1 MNETRR
7 AVVAGIGALSF
18 ALPPVASRAAAACGP
33 GARARTLA
41 DGIRGPEGT
50 SVLPDGS
57 VTCVEFTAG
66 NLLRITERGEREVL
80 CAPGPGVVGTAL
92 GLDGALYVVK
102 LDPVRFARGHRSIAL
117 PRTSS
122 QPQHITPSGAE
133 SGTGDA
139 AAAPSPARILR
150 LDLKTRALHTLY
162 TACDGEPLTGPDD
175 LVVDR
180 WGDLW
185 VSDMIDNC
193 VYWCRP
199 DGTSIRRVIVDVP
212 GINGIALSPDHTRLY
227 IIGHGRL
234 LAYDIVGRGALATAD
249 GRPRAHEL
257 AVLPPNVH
265 LPDGMR
271 TERDGNIVCACWGDG
286 LYVYRPDG
294 GLLSSMAL
302 PGLRIINLCFG
313 GPDLRTAYLAAVP
326 PDGMTGML
334 LAMPWPRPG
343 MRLPV

>member
-18 ALPPVASRAAAACGP
+18 ALPPVASRAAEAS
-33 GARARTLA
+33 GAGVRVRTLA

-50 SVLPDGS
+50 SLLADGS

-66 NLLRITERGEREVL
+66 NLLRITQHGAREVL

-102 LDPVRFARGHRSIAL
+102 LDPIRFARGHRAIVP
-117 PRTSS
+117 PRTSDQQRS
-122 QPQHITPSGAE
+122 SPSGAR
-133 SGTGDA
+133 SGAGDA
-139 AAAPSPARILR
+139 AAASSPARILR
-150 LDLKTRALHTLY
+150 LDLRTRALQTLY
-162 TACDGEPLTGPDD
+162 TACDGAPLAGPDD

-199 DGTSIRRVIVDVP
+199 DGTSIRRVIGDMP

-227 IIGHGRL
+227 IIGRGRL
-234 LAYDIVGRGALATAD
+234 LAYDIVGRGTLATAH
-249 GRPRAHEL
+249 GRPTAREL

-294 GLLSSMAL
+294 ALLSRMAL
-302 PGLRIINLCFG
+302 PGVRIINLCFG
-313 GPDLRTAYLAAVP
+313 GADLRTAYLAAVP

-334 LAMPWPRPG
+334 LSIPWPRAG